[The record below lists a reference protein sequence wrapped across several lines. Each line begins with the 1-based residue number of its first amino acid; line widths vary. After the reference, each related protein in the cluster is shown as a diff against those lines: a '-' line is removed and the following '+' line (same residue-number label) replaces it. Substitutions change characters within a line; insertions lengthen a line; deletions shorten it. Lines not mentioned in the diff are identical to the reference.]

1 MDKTLYYMQQ
11 AIEQAEIAAAEN
23 EVPVGAVIVRNNEIV
38 ATGRNRR
45 EQGKNALLHAETDA
59 IYNAC
64 QKLGGWRLW
73 NCEIYVTLEP
83 CPMCAGA
90 IINAHIPKVYFGA
103 YDLKNGACGTITNLF
118 QMPFNFKPESVGGI
132 MQEECSKLLTDF
144 FKNLRNKNHSKNPAY
159 KSGIFICCYN
169 QSNKIILFSSL
180 KILLA
185 ASITPSLPLWKL
197 RLPCIH
203 TAYGSRNGASAESS
217 IDEPRVNAPAAI
229 TT

>member
-1 MDKTLYYMQQ
+1 MQK
-11 AIEQAEIAAAEN
+11 AIEQAEIAAMEN
-23 EVPVGAVIVRNNEIV
+23 EVPVGAVIVRNDEIV

-64 QKLGGWRLW
+64 QRLGGWRLW

-132 MQEECSKLLTDF
+132 MQEECSKLLTNF
-144 FKNLRNKNHSKNPAY
+144 FKNLRNK
-159 KSGIFICCYN
+159 KS
-169 QSNKIILFSSL
+169 
-180 KILLA
+180 
-185 ASITPSLPLWKL
+185 PSHQRELE
-197 RLPCIH
+197 
-203 TAYGSRNGASAESS
+203 GSRNRSGTHREC
-217 IDEPRVNAPAAI
+217 IDIYLELTEFLFGRHTELLLFIDDEQSQVMPFHGL
-229 TT
+229 

>member
-1 MDKTLYYMQQ
+1 MDKTLYYMQK

-23 EVPVGAVIVRNNEIV
+23 EVPVGAVIVRNDEIV

-118 QMPFNFKPESVGGI
+118 QMPFN
-132 MQEECSKLLTDF
+132 
-144 FKNLRNKNHSKNPAY
+144 
-159 KSGIFICCYN
+159 
-169 QSNKIILFSSL
+169 
-180 KILLA
+180 
-185 ASITPSLPLWKL
+185 
-197 RLPCIH
+197 
-203 TAYGSRNGASAESS
+203 
-217 IDEPRVNAPAAI
+217 
-229 TT
+229 